1 MSHLSKRAVD
11 ILLSHKRNSDPE
23 DEDARW
29 NEALDAVAWAY
40 LVAREAC
47 DEAEQGAADAV
58 AAKSDYDSESADGES
73 STDAHE
79 RVLGGT
85 TKADL
90 ALFAAAAALNDA
102 TSTLQEHA
110 DMYSRLEGFVFATA
124 KYTYET
130 ADAAKIANEAWE
142 AVHYGRE
149 DEDD

>member
-1 MSHLSKRAVD
+1 MSHLPKRAVD

-23 DEDARW
+23 DENPQW
-29 NEALDAVAWAY
+29 NEAFEAVAWAY

-47 DEAEQGAADAV
+47 DQAERGAADAA
-58 AAKSDYDSESADGES
+58 AAKTDYDAESAGSEPP
-73 STDAHE
+73 TDAHE
-79 RVLGGT
+79 RALGGT

-102 TSTLQEHA
+102 TSTLEAHQE
-110 DMYSRLEGFVFATA
+110 MYARLEGFVFATA

-142 AVHYGRE
+142 AVHYWRE